1 VFSPIDGV
9 VLRRHHRS
17 GEDVSSPDP
26 IVTLGDTTALRVR
39 VDVDEDDVAR
49 IRVGER
55 GYVTAHAFGGQRFGG
70 RVVRIGGELG
80 PKNVRT
86 DEPAERVDEKILETL
101 IQLDDGHELPVGLRV
116 DSFISVSR
124 HQRPPANEAV
134 VEKR

>member
-17 GEDVSSPDP
+17 GKDVTSPDP

-55 GYVTAHAFGGQRFGG
+55 GYVTAHAFGG
-70 RVVRIGGELG
+70 
-80 PKNVRT
+80 
-86 DEPAERVDEKILETL
+86 L

-124 HQRPPANEAV
+124 HQRLPANEAV